1 MTPLPQEILCEVK
14 SCYFYQDGDRCSANR
29 IYVVNNSRVSPN
41 MEIGSIGGQHHAHSS
56 EETACKTFK
65 PKS

>member
-1 MTPLPQEILCEVK
+1 MAQEILCEVQ
-14 SCYFYQDGDRCSANR
+14 SCYFYKEGDRCSAER
-29 IYVVNNSRVSPN
+29 IYVVNNSRVSPT
-41 MEIGSIGGQHHAHSS
+41 MEVGTIGGGRHAHSS